1 MSRLNYKEY
10 QKLIGDRIKQYRV
23 NAGIS
28 QKDLENE
35 SGVSVRSI
43 SRLEQG
49 ASVQL
54 ESLIKILT
62 ALNLDANLDL
72 LIPDQTKR
80 PSFYLEDSRKPKQR
94 VRKKA
99 RSNDILNG
107 EMRNNEY
114 NSRSIEKNISLPL
127 LTNFVNGAITEL
139 QLKNNY
145 NKRNETPI

>member
-28 QKDLENE
+28 QKDLENQ

-94 VRKKA
+94 VRKKE
-99 RSNDILNG
+99 RSNDNFKWG
-107 EMRNNEY
+107 DE

-139 QLKNNY
+139 QQKNNY

>member
-80 PSFYLEDSRKPKQR
+80 PSFYLEDSRKPS
-94 VRKKA
+94 VLMI
-99 RSNDILNG
+99 ILNG

-114 NSRSIEKNISLPL
+114 NSRSIEKNISPPL
-127 LTNFVNGAITEL
+127 DEFCEWCYNRVATKK
-139 QLKNNY
+139 QL
-145 NKRNETPI
+145 